1 MDSAALPSLTPLLDG
16 VDRWAELLPLLP
28 VLVSLELILSADN
41 AIALAAIAKAQRNSA
56 QERQALNIGIALAF
70 VLRIALILMAQWVL
84 AFRPIQLLA
93 GGYLLWLCFG
103 HWRDRLPT
111 SSEAEKADVEVPA
124 PTAAP
129 FLRTVVA
136 LAFTDLAFS
145 IDSVA
150 AAVAISDQLILVV
163 TGALIGVIALRFTS
177 GLFVRWLEIF
187 SRLESAGYLAVGFVG
202 VKLLATLL
210 WPSLNIPEW
219 FTLSTVILLM
229 IWGFSERSLPL
240 AEES

>member
-41 AIALAAIAKAQRNSA
+41 AIALAAIARVQRDPLR
-56 QERQALNIGIALAF
+56 ERQALNVGIGMAF
-70 VLRIALILMAQWVL
+70 VLRIGLILMAQWVL

-93 GGYLLWLCFG
+93 GAYLLWLCFD
-103 HWRDRLPT
+103 HWRGKLKTD
-111 SSEAEKADVEVPA
+111 SADATDHADPSPSQGSFV
-124 PTAAP
+124 
-129 FLRTVVA
+129 RTVVM

-177 GLFVRWLEIF
+177 GLFVRWLELF
-187 SRLESAGYLAVGFVG
+187 PRLETAGYLAVALVG
-202 VKLLATLL
+202 LKLLVTLIVL
-210 WPSLNIPEW
+210 ELHVPEW
-219 FTLSTVILLM
+219 FTLASVVALL
-229 IWGFSERSLPL
+229 IWGFSERSLPV